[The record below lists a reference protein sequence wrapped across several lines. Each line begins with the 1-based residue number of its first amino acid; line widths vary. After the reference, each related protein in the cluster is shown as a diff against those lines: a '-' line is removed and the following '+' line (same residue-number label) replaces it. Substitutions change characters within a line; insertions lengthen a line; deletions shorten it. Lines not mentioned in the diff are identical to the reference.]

1 MFNIIEYINN
11 TVFCKLGASPIHN
24 VGVFA
29 IRNIPQ
35 GTQLTDYYGGE
46 FKSYSVSEREF
57 ELIRPEIAELIK
69 QQTIF
74 EPEMYRFDSPNSH
87 QILEVFMNH
96 SEEPNS
102 DGKITLRD
110 IKAGEEITKDY
121 SVFENTHEF
130 NKKI

>member
-1 MFNIIEYINN
+1 MLDIVEYINN

-29 IRNIPQ
+29 IRDIPK
-35 GTQLTDYYGGE
+35 GTALTDYYGGE
-46 FKSYSVSEREF
+46 FKSYSISEKEF
-57 ELIRPEIAELIK
+57 ESIRPEIIDLIK

-74 EPEMYRFDSPNSH
+74 EPNMYRFDSPNSH

-96 SEEPNS
+96 SSEPNS
-102 DGKITLRD
+102 DGKTATRD
-110 IKAGEEITKDY
+110 IKAGEEVIKDY
-121 SVFENTHEF
+121 SVFADTHKY